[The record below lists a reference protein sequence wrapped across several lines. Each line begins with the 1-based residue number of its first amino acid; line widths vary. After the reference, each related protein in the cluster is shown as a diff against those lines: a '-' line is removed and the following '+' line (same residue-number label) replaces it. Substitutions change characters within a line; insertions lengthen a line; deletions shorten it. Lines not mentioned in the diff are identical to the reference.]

1 MKREPRGSRSVC
13 LGGVEVYL
21 ATYGDAS
28 FIAPLADAGVADF
41 EDGFIGPFLWCG
53 GQRGAVDVVR
63 GGIGDEVGI
72 TSSAIDEELQR
83 IHPLA
88 EPVPLPAEVDVITT
102 EFDGEAGLHE
112 AEIGHGGGL
121 T

>member
-1 MKREPRGSRSVC
+1 MC
-13 LGGVEVYL
+13 LGGLGESL
-21 ATYGDAS
+21 ASDCDAS

-41 EDGFIGPFLWCG
+41 EDGFVGPFLRRG

-63 GGIGDEVGI
+63 GGVGDEVGI
-72 TSSAIDEELQR
+72 TSAAIDEELQR

-102 EFDGEAGLHE
+102 DLEGEAGLHE
-112 AEIGHGGGL
+112 GEIGHGGGL